1 MIETVRVI
9 LCLLFPCLV
18 LRCMCVAAMF
28 LTNHLLLVL
37 PFHYFL
43 MCGCLSPHNLSF
55 EFLHLSFNLYCH
67 GPNPLGFWS
76 LCVSPL
82 GHAVSQ
88 KAILPQFVSSTP
100 GFCPCTVR
108 GVCLGLPGKVSVM

>member
-1 MIETVRVI
+1 M
-9 LCLLFPCLV
+9 
-18 LRCMCVAAMF
+18 AAVF

-43 MCGCLSPHNLSF
+43 CVGVCLPIIYHLDF
-55 EFLHLSFNLYCH
+55 FTFLLICLTMILIH
-67 GPNPLGFWS
+67 GGFGLCVS

-88 KAILPQFVSSTP
+88 KASLPQFVPSTP

-108 GVCLGLPGKVSVM
+108 GVYLGLPGKVSVM